1 MSGEI
6 RRRQGCTVA
15 TNDSTA
21 RDRRDDKVR
30 FVLASAGQWLKVRT
44 KDGRPLA
51 YGVPSA
57 SRPGLVHL
65 ATPTRCA
72 CEDSQW
78 GHRCYHSRAVAL
90 HVARV
95 RAEQA
100 REGVVAAA

>member
-1 MSGEI
+1 MKSE
-6 RRRQGCTVA
+6 RTEAV
-15 TNDSTA
+15 TT
-21 RDRRDDKVR
+21 DRRDDKAR
-30 FVLASAGQWLKVRT
+30 FLLASAGQWLKVRT

-51 YGVPSA
+51 YGIPSA
-57 SRPGLVHL
+57 TRPGLVHL
-65 ATPTRCA
+65 AKASRCT

-78 GHRCYHSRAVAL
+78 GHHCYHSRAVAL